1 MKAVIQRVSSA
12 QVEIDN
18 KINGKIYTG
27 LMVLLGIKEDDD
39 EKIIDWMIN
48 KILNLRIFGDDSG
61 KMNLSV
67 KDVSGGILI
76 ISNFTLYGNAKKGF
90 RPSYTDAAKPEKA
103 EELYNIFI
111 EKISRE
117 DINLQTG
124 IFGASMN
131 VSLVNDGPV
140 TIIVEK

>member
-18 KINGKIYTG
+18 KINGKIDTG

-117 DINLQTG
+117 EINIQTG

-131 VSLVNDGPV
+131 VTLVNDGPV

>member
-1 MKAVIQRVSSA
+1 MKVVIQRVSSA

-18 KINGKIYTG
+18 KINGKIDTG
-27 LMVLLGIKEDDD
+27 LMVLLGIKEDDN

-90 RPSYTDAAKPEKA
+90 RPSYTEAAKPEKA

-111 EKISRE
+111 EKISLE
-117 DINLQTG
+117 DINIQTG